1 MRGLRPTHSGTH
13 SRVRSRYVLLAIHAA
28 LLLLVVAA
36 MPGLLT
42 CPPPRCG
49 HHGDSAQGPSS
60 AAPPVPVTL
69 SMSPGPSAQDVDPLA
84 PVTVAATAGSLIT
97 VAMVN
102 DAGKPVEGV
111 MTPDNTVWKP
121 TVPLGYGRT
130 YTVTATGRGQDETTR
145 ALVSSF
151 TTLIPGNQA
160 AVRLT
165 TTGNQNLVDGA
176 TYGVGT
182 VVVARFD
189 EPVPD
194 RAAAQRALRVTT
206 DPPVEGAWT
215 WVNDATAHWRPQHYY
230 TPGTT
235 VSVAADIYGVPLGG
249 GLYGQADTGVTFRIG
264 DAHIAIAN
272 DITKQV
278 SVFDNGKLVR
288 TMPTSMGMG
297 GSETIGGRTIS
308 FWTQP
313 GIYTVMDKSN
323 PVVMDSST
331 YGLPINSRLGYKE
344 TINWATRISTDGIY
358 LHELEDTVWAQG
370 NTNLSHGCLNLSAD
384 NARWFY
390 DFSQPGD
397 VVEVRDTGGAPL
409 DLWQNGD
416 WSVPWPQWLAGSA
429 TDPTAQQAPA
439 PVVGDPPPLSLGK
452 QGVDG
457 QPPR

>member
-1 MRGLRPTHSGTH
+1 MGRLTAIAGARHLRRRALLVVHLA
-13 SRVRSRYVLLAIHAA
+13 VLLAV
-28 LLLLVVAA
+28 VVA
-36 MPGLLT
+36 MPSALS
-42 CPPPRCG
+42 CPPLLCAHRAE
-49 HHGDSAQGPSS
+49 SAPLASR
-60 AAPPVPVTL
+60 AVVPPAPVEL
-69 SMSPGPSAQDVDPLA
+69 SMSLAPSAQNVDPLA
-84 PVTVAATAGSLIT
+84 PVTVTATAGSLLS
-97 VAMVN
+97 VRMVN
-102 DAGKPVEGV
+102 DAGKPIEGV
-111 MTPDNTVWKP
+111 TTPDNTVWKP

-130 YTVTATGRGQDETTR
+130 YTVTATGLGADDVTR

-151 TTLIPGNQA
+151 TTLVPGNQA

-165 TTGNQNLVDGA
+165 TTGNQDLGEGG
-176 TYGVGT
+176 TYGIGT

-189 EPVPD
+189 EPIPD
-194 RAAAQRALRVTT
+194 RAAAQRTLRVTT
-206 DPPVEGAWT
+206 SPPVDGAWT

-230 TPGTT
+230 APGTT
-235 VSVAADIYGVPLGG
+235 VTVAANIYGVPLGG
-249 GLYGQADTGVTFRIG
+249 GLYGQADAGVTFRIG
-264 DAHIAIAN
+264 DAHVSIAN

-358 LHELEDTVWAQG
+358 LHQLEDTVWAQG

-397 VVEVRDTGGAPL
+397 VVEVRNTGGAPL
-409 DLWQNGD
+409 ELWQNGD
-416 WSVPWPQWLAGSA
+416 WGVPWPQWLAGGA
-429 TDPTAQQAPA
+429 TDATTQQAPA
-439 PVVGDPPPLSLGK
+439 LFVGDPPPLSLGK
-452 QGVDG
+452 QGAG
-457 QPPR
+457 GPAPR